1 MLLTAHGGALG
12 TGRNSTKYFDVIRD
26 FAADVIEVDIY
37 KRGGLLY
44 ISHLPRL
51 FPKKALTLNFVFEYI
66 KKYDFMVNCDVKR
79 GGLVQSVL
87 ALAKEKGVEDKII
100 FTGSVKKKDLH
111 YLDAGQVYLNVG
123 FFPKKPKVKN
133 LVTIKSIID
142 AQNNQRIK
150 GLNLNYRYCNE
161 KMLDEAA
168 RIGLKLS
175 VFTVD
180 NTAELDRLLKR
191 KELANIT
198 TNKIDYALEA
208 VAKLHMEK

>member
-26 FAADVIEVDIY
+26 FDADVIEVDIY
-37 KRGGLLY
+37 KRGDLLY

-51 FPKKALTLNFVFEYI
+51 CPKKALSLGFVFEYI

-79 GGLVQSVL
+79 SGLVQPVL
-87 ALAKEKGVEDKII
+87 ALAKEKGVEDRII
-100 FTGSVKKKDLH
+100 FTGSVKKKDLPH
-111 YLDAGQVYLNVG
+111 LDAGQVYLNVG
-123 FFPKKPKVKN
+123 FFPQKPKIKN
-133 LVTIKSIID
+133 LETIKNIID
-142 AQNNQRIK
+142 TQNNERIK
-150 GLNLNYRYCNE
+150 GLNLNYRYCSE
-161 KMLDEAA
+161 EMLAEAD

-180 NTAELDRLLKR
+180 DTAELERLMKH

-198 TNKIDYALEA
+198 TNKIDYALETLA
-208 VAKLHMEK
+208 TANFGK